1 MITCIYPQRNNP
13 LWINLF
19 FMIIYYRSVKS
30 VAKHFEKG
38 EITIMNEKETLNK
51 IRETMRD
58 HEGELAEKYS
68 KAKENYLKALHL
80 YDKYLEYEKEI
91 LKKYLEYIDADTA
104 GDDVK
109 KAKIVKEEISTY
121 NKVKNFL

>member
-1 MITCIYPQRNNP
+1 
-13 LWINLF
+13 
-19 FMIIYYRSVKS
+19 MIIYYRSVKR

-38 EITIMNEKETLNK
+38 EIAIMNEKETLNK

-58 HEGELAEKYS
+58 HEGELAKKYS

-80 YDKYLEYEKEI
+80 YDKYLKYEKEI
-91 LKKYLEYIDADTA
+91 LKKYLEYIDADTV

-109 KAKIVKEEISTY
+109 KAKIVKEAISTY

>member
-1 MITCIYPQRNNP
+1 
-13 LWINLF
+13 
-19 FMIIYYRSVKS
+19 
-30 VAKHFEKG
+30 
-38 EITIMNEKETLNK
+38 MNEKETLNK

-68 KAKENYLKALHL
+68 KSKEDYLKALHL

-91 LKKYLEYIDADTA
+91 LKKYLEYIDADTV

-109 KAKIVKEEISTY
+109 KSKIVKEVISTY